1 MIQLFF
7 AAKWILISEV
17 TFESGKLQ
25 LFSSQDIFAKVPSP
39 SSQTGHWKKA
49 LQRNLHRSVS
59 RKVMPL
65 VPGRWN
71 EKRMMRNV
79 WQCLLCSYSR
89 AGSNNTDMRIKGSP
103 PTLPSPSTVQCPS
116 KVSPTQRVKL
126 LSDKTEAF
134 VQKIE
139 SHKRRLPSS
148 TQCRPLRNLGIQN
161 I

>member
-17 TFESGKLQ
+17 TFESGEFQ
-25 LFSSQDIFAKVPSP
+25 LFSSRDIFVKVPSP
-39 SSQTGHWKKA
+39 SSQTGHYKKA

-59 RKVMPL
+59 RKIMPL

-89 AGSNNTDMRIKGSP
+89 AGSNNTDMRIKSSPHCHPHPLSSAPQRFPPHKGSNYFRI
-103 PTLPSPSTVQCPS
+103 
-116 KVSPTQRVKL
+116 KQRL
-126 LSDKTEAF
+126 LSRKLKATKEDSQA
-134 VQKIE
+134 QPIWY
-139 SHKRRLPSS
+139 
-148 TQCRPLRNLGIQN
+148 QIC
-161 I
+161 